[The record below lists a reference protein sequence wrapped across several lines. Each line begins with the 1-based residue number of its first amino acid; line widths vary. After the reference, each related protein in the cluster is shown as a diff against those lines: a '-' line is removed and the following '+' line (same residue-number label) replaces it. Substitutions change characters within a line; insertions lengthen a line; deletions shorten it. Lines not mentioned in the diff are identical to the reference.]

1 MEKPSLEPEF
11 PDFYFY
17 ILLNCN
23 SHQKIK
29 VGCKPYVAWEVSG
42 RLMNQ
47 WLVVITF
54 CDKIQHLNIHAE
66 A

>member
-29 VGCKPYVAWEVSG
+29 VGCKPYVA
-42 RLMNQ
+42 
-47 WLVVITF
+47 
-54 CDKIQHLNIHAE
+54 
-66 A
+66 